1 MAARLKSSVLRREER
16 GVGSITMG
24 RLIAC
29 AMLGG
34 AAFMG
39 MQLIGLRLLMIPAGL
54 GGFIGS
60 LFLTNL
66 RHGIPLYRHLAIIL
80 RARLMV
86 SALTDA
92 TSWQGQVVV
101 WLDTDP
107 AVLTL
112 DTVKLLAAPVIVEE
126 GTMDEWEIVADS
138 RSTDGFEVVIDTF
151 SLEGIDI

>member
-1 MAARLKSSVLRREER
+1 MY
-16 GVGSITMG
+16 GGS
-24 RLIAC
+24 
-29 AMLGG
+29 
-34 AAFMG
+34 
-39 MQLIGLRLLMIPAGL
+39 P
-54 GGFIGS
+54 
-60 LFLTNL
+60 
-66 RHGIPLYRHLAIIL
+66 
-80 RARLMV
+80 V

-151 SLEGIDI
+151 SLEGIDL